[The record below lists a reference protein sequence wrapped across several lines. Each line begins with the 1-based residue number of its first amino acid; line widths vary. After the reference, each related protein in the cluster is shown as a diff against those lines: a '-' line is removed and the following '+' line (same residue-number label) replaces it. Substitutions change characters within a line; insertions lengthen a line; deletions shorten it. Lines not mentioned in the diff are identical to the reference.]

1 MRYLITTVET
11 YRVDTQEDAENLIK
25 EAKGAREYN
34 LKKYSSEEKFLKQKG
49 EIVQAWYRVTLTKE
63 WDNEKEPENDYVSV
77 TATSAYG
84 TITENESAF

>member
-63 WDNEKEPENDYVSV
+63 WDNEKEPENNYVSV
-77 TATSAYG
+77 TATSTYE
-84 TITENESAF
+84 TESAF